1 MTEPLTMAGGASRS
15 VKFLHLTT
23 ILAPERDLL
32 KVILADNL
40 GGRGVRK
47 IYHRAAVSTTQS
59 SLHSLA
65 FGGVAVSGLNSPRI
79 D

>member
-32 KVILADNL
+32 RSFSRTTYEGEAQEKYTTVRRCQPPNL
-40 GGRGVRK
+40 LFSNLLLEALG
-47 IYHRAAVSTTQS
+47 
-59 SLHSLA
+59 
-65 FGGVAVSGLNSPRI
+65 
-79 D
+79 